1 MEPTAEQLKE
11 QAKQARKEAAKAT
24 ARAESLRK
32 EAERKEIEERRAKAQ
47 ADTEAHYT
55 RMYEEIGQSLA
66 GLNEAQHGIVYS
78 AAWEH
83 GHSSGY
89 SVVESYYGD
98 FAEMARKL
106 IEAN

>member
-11 QAKQARKEAAKAT
+11 QAKQAREVAAEAT
-24 ARAESLRK
+24 ARAKELRK
-32 EAERKEIEERRAKAQ
+32 MAERKEIEERRAKS
-47 ADTEAHYT
+47 EAEHENHYM
-55 RMYEEIGQSLA
+55 RMYEEIGEPLA
-66 GLNEAQHGIVYS
+66 GLNETQHSVVY
-78 AAWEH
+78 AVAWEH

-89 SVVESYYGD
+89 GEVEIYYGD

>member
-11 QAKQARKEAAKAT
+11 QAKQARKEAAEAT
-24 ARAESLRK
+24 ARADSLRK
-32 EAERKEIEERRAKAQ
+32 EAQRKENQERRARAE
-47 ADTEAHYT
+47 AENEAHYA
-55 RMYEEIGQSLA
+55 RMYEEIGQPLA
-66 GLNEAQHGIVYS
+66 GLNAAQHGTVY
-78 AAWEH
+78 AMAWEH

-89 SVVESYYGD
+89 GEVEIYYGD